1 MDLKQTEDLID
12 AVFVEMF
19 SAGPLDSPKKKIF
32 GKNQLR
38 VSGKMTDFV
47 TDAAVVGTRQ
57 RTTDRIQIDRIII
70 ISRIQTDRT
79 VPKF

>member
-1 MDLKQTEDLID
+1 MPCLWRCLAPDHWIHR
-12 AVFVEMF
+12 
-19 SAGPLDSPKKKIF
+19 KKRYSE
-32 GKNQLR
+32 KNQLR
-38 VSGKMTDFV
+38 VSGKMTEFV

-79 VPKF
+79 VPKN

>member
-19 SAGPLDSPKKKIF
+19 SVGPLDSPKKKIF

-57 RTTDRIQIDRIII
+57 RSTDRI
-70 ISRIQTDRT
+70 SN
-79 VPKF
+79 

>member
-19 SAGPLDSPKKKIF
+19 SAGPLDSPKKRYSE
-32 GKNQLR
+32 KNQLR

-79 VPKF
+79 VPSN